1 MCNKVVISTCG
12 CAKCTTLPSVT
23 HIRDR
28 EFLPVT
34 HLSYSSTDDPN
45 PFSLPRFELYIDKK
59 KSDNGFSL
67 QEPAGWNALEKFRQ
81 WIFSSMPY
89 IFRKHFNLVFRG
101 KKWCDYSS
109 SLWAGML

>member
-1 MCNKVVISTCG
+1 MLKMCNKVVIFTRLATYACG
-12 CAKCTTLPSVT
+12 CAKCTTLPS
-23 HIRDR
+23 
-28 EFLPVT
+28 VT

-45 PFSLPRFELYIDKK
+45 PFSLPRFVI
-59 KSDNGFSL
+59 SDNGFSL

-89 IFRKHFNLVFRG
+89 IFRKHSNLVFRG

-109 SLWAGML
+109 SLRAGML